1 VLAEARDSFGQAY
14 RPDGPTAADV
24 QRIVAAIEKV
34 IGPMVEEERLQHETH
49 DSMVVRLRRQPAVL
63 AVSATLIVAALAAAV
78 LAAFPSTWLADD
90 FKRYNA
96 ALAIVASDGDLQQA
110 VDALAELSEQSEDP
124 RVQAATLYNLGT
136 LLADRRLARLSREQ
150 HENFLAAMFIPD
162 ISLARLL
169 DEMEMDAEF
178 ELITLLTELTRQ
190 YVQAEQVLKGAA
202 RAAPNDPDV
211 GRNLEILGKLRR
223 AIGRSLAALVRQG
236 EEGVGE
242 QQMMSQTI
250 IDLQLLMQAELPD
263 DYAKLDE
270 GKDDREYFIMERF

>member
-1 VLAEARDSFGQAY
+1 V
-14 RPDGPTAADV
+14 
-24 QRIVAAIEKV
+24 
-34 IGPMVEEERLQHETH
+34 
-49 DSMVVRLRRQPAVL
+49 
-63 AVSATLIVAALAAAV
+63 
-78 LAAFPSTWLADD
+78 AFPSTWLADD

-190 YVQAEQVLKGAA
+190 YVQAEQVMKGAA

-242 QQMMSQTI
+242 QQMLSQTT